1 MGNEQKLKAQSSRLK
16 AQSSKPKIM
25 EIIKT
30 SIDGLL
36 IIKPDVF
43 KDDRGYFYESYNKE
57 RFAKAGLTMDFVQDN
72 ESKSAKGVLRGLH
85 FQKPPYAQGK
95 LVRVTKGAVMD
106 VAVDLRKDSP
116 TYGKWESVVLTEEN
130 KLQFWIPE
138 GFAHGFVTLEDDT
151 IFAYKCT
158 NVYNQESEG
167 SILWNDPDIN
177 IEWNIENP
185 ILSEKDK
192 VSRLFKIF
200 ETPFI

>member
-1 MGNEQKLKAQSSRLK
+1 
-16 AQSSKPKIM
+16 M
-25 EIIKT
+25 ELIKT

-43 KDDRGYFYESYNKE
+43 KDERGYFYESYNKE
-57 RFAKAGLTMDFVQDN
+57 RFAKIGLNIDFVQDN
-72 ESKSAKGVLRGLH
+72 ESKSDKGVLRGLH
-85 FQKPPYAQGK
+85 FQKPPFAQGK
-95 LVRVTKGAVMD
+95 LVRVIKGSVMD

-138 GFAHGFVTLEDDT
+138 GFAHGFVALEDNT
-151 IFAYKCT
+151 IFNYKCT
-158 NVYNQESEG
+158 NVYNKESEG

-177 IEWNIENP
+177 INWNIDNP

-192 VSRLFKIF
+192 ISPLFKNF
-200 ETPFI
+200 ESPFI